1 MTTWRRLAAFGV
13 DWLIIIGYAALLVVF
28 GLAVQDTVAGWPVWA
43 LNAGAFV
50 ILILPA
56 TVWLAAWERGRA
68 AATPG
73 KRLLKLRTVG
83 PDENLGWSRALAR
96 NGLKIALPW
105 ELGHTGV
112 YALSN
117 DQAVLGTIATAA
129 AYALI
134 FIYLG
139 YAFVTGRTPYDRITA
154 TRVERIQQ

>member
-1 MTTWRRLAAFGV
+1 MTIWRRLAAFGV

-28 GLAVQDTVAGWPVWA
+28 GLAIRDTVADWPVWA
-43 LNAGAFV
+43 LNLGAFV
-50 ILILPA
+50 LLILPA

-83 PDENLGWSRALAR
+83 PEENLGWARSLAR
-96 NGLKIALPW
+96 NGLKLALPW

-112 YALSN
+112 YALSS
-117 DQAVLGTIATAA
+117 DHAVLGAIATIA

-134 FIYLG
+134 FSYLG
-139 YAFVTGRTPYDRITA
+139 YAFVSGRTPYDRITG
-154 TRVERIQQ
+154 TRVERTQP